1 MKVER
6 LTLIANVRTHGGR
19 GETEVRQR
27 GLTLKVIASA
37 LLSALLFLAPA
48 YGQKGTSDLAI
59 ATHPSGQ
66 EGTPPREPQIIVD
79 RVFVPAMCDFGP
91 SIPSGGEAEARA
103 ALIDQN
109 GPQLP
114 TVFTMS
120 TFSVM
125 GFVKGSWPVVFDYL
139 LEKDSLLIVVIA
151 PEGREPL
158 IYHLNGKKGH
168 WQSRLTIPVQV
179 GETSLVAQYTIRA
192 LDEGIGQVGPSHL
205 HVHGIAAGPKAVG
218 SIGIDQVTFSPAT
231 IHTALK
237 EKARYGFH
245 SISDFTRVDVD
256 FIRLGMTPD
265 QQIIAARVDGKSVG
279 SISRN
284 EARNG
289 DWDGKSRVDKD
300 KFSPQ
305 FRQWLTAPAG
315 QHLIQVRAWYG
326 RNNGDWAIAMSED
339 LVTVE

>member
-1 MKVER
+1 
-6 LTLIANVRTHGGR
+6 
-19 GETEVRQR
+19 
-27 GLTLKVIASA
+27 
-37 LLSALLFLAPA
+37 
-48 YGQKGTSDLAI
+48 
-59 ATHPSGQ
+59 
-66 EGTPPREPQIIVD
+66 
-79 RVFVPAMCDFGP
+79 MCDLGP

-103 ALIDQN
+103 TLIDQN

-114 TVFTMS
+114 TVSTMS
-120 TFSVM
+120 AFSVR
-125 GFVKGSWPVVFDYL
+125 GFVKGNWPVVFDYL

-168 WQSRLTIPVQV
+168 WQSRLTVPAQV
-179 GETSLVAQYTIRA
+179 GETSLVAQYAIDA
-192 LDEGIGQVGPSHL
+192 LDENIGQVGPSHL

-231 IHTALK
+231 IHAALH

-245 SISDFTRVDVD
+245 SISDFPRVDVD
-256 FIRLGMTPD
+256 FIRLGMTQD
-265 QQIIAARVDGKSVG
+265 HQIIAARVDGKTMG

-284 EARNG
+284 EERNG
-289 DWDGKSRVDKD
+289 DWDGKSRVDRD

-305 FRQWLTAPAG
+305 FRQWLGAPAG

>member
-1 MKVER
+1 MKARV
-6 LTLIANVRTHGGR
+6 TLAAKVRTPDGR
-19 GETEVRQR
+19 KLQR
-27 GLTLKVIASA
+27 GALKLKVTASA
-37 LLSALLFLAPA
+37 LLSVLLFAAPA
-48 YGQKGTSDLAI
+48 LAQTDLAI
-59 ATHPSGQ
+59 ASHQSAQGSTG
-66 EGTPPREPQIIVD
+66 PREPQIIVD
-79 RVFVPAMCDFGP
+79 RVIVPTMCDFGP
-91 SIPSGGEAEARA
+91 SVSSGGEAEARA
-103 ALIDQN
+103 TLLDKS

-114 TVFTMS
+114 PVSSMS
-120 TFSVM
+120 AFSVT

-168 WQSRLTIPVQV
+168 WQSRLTVPAQV
-179 GETSLVAQYTIRA
+179 GETSLVAQYAIHA
-192 LDEGIGQVGPSHL
+192 LDENIGQVGPSHL

-231 IHTALK
+231 IHTALR
-237 EKARYGFH
+237 EKAHYGFH
-245 SISDFTRVDVD
+245 SISDFPRVDVD
-256 FIRLGMTPD
+256 FIRLGTTQD
-265 QQIIAARVDGKSVG
+265 HQIIAARVDGKTMG

-284 EARNG
+284 EERSG
-289 DWDGKSRVDKD
+289 DWDGKSKVDKD

-305 FRQWLTAPAG
+305 LRQWLSAPAG

-326 RNNGDWAIAMSED
+326 QNNGDWAIALSED